1 MELDMALEQYLH
13 GSYFSI
19 ENPLRLLDRWLNA
32 YRHQCRVR
40 LGEKELLVKWSAR
53 AEAALAHRS
62 EPLIVEMQLYFSCV
76 VKKRVVFHDA
86 ANFESLAVNDNLQ
99 IVFRPIQ
106 SARCDPQEFARN
118 YPIGRVLDSPAA
130 AKMQPAWVA
139 LDFRRGQWQGEF
151 GY

>member
-1 MELDMALEQYLH
+1 MALAQYLH

-19 ENPLRLLDRWLNA
+19 ENPLRLLDRWLHS
-32 YRHQCRVR
+32 YCHQCCCR

-53 AEAALAHRS
+53 AGEALSNRS

-99 IVFRPIQ
+99 IAFRTIQ
-106 SARCDPQEFARN
+106 SAKCDPQEFARN

-130 AKMQPAWVA
+130 AKMIPSWVA
-139 LDFRRGQWQGEF
+139 IDFRRGQWQGEF